1 MMQAEL
7 QRILLEKDWKM
18 LREKAAEDR
27 EIVRQLMSRI
37 YVKEGLLFWRAIEG
51 LGIAAQTIEHI
62 QPGYAVEL
70 VRRYFWSLNEESG
83 GTAWN
88 ASEAIGSIMAHCPE
102 ECGHFNWMYSKLLE
116 DQSLNEGTLWG
127 LAQLACV
134 KPELVLPLAEVVLP
148 FLNSENPELSGRAA
162 LIQALLQDWK
172 EVSGTVIEGHK
183 EAELELYFN
192 NQIQVYS
199 IEELLHPQR
208 VSYWQEYV
216 EIDNW
221 TWSLTVASNAEGI
234 IWVALGEPDAEK
246 DQLEDYLNRWYP
258 HSFLLKRRTPTEK
271 VLEQVKEYL
280 RGQRQAFTLPLQP
293 RGTVFQ
299 LRVWEELRKI
309 PYGETCSYG
318 EIAQKIGNPKGQR
331 AVGMANHNNPIAVI
345 VPCHRVVGK
354 SGALTG
360 YAGGIHLKERLLEI
374 ENRNKER
381 SK

>member
-37 YVKEGLLFWRAIEG
+37 YVKEGLLFWRAVEG
-51 LGIAAQTIEHI
+51 LGIAAQTIEKI
-62 QPGYAVEL
+62 QPGYAAEC

-88 ASEAIGSIMAHCPE
+88 AAEAIGSIMAHCPE
-102 ECGHFNWMYSKLLE
+102 ECGHFNWMYSKLLD
-116 DQSLNEGTLWG
+116 DQNLNEGTLWG
-127 LAQLACV
+127 LAHLACI
-134 KPELVLPLAEVVLP
+134 KPELVLPLADLVLP
-148 FLNSENPELSGRAA
+148 FLNSENPELSGRAV

-172 EVSGTVIEGHK
+172 KVSGTMIEKHHK
-183 EAELELYFN
+183 EAKLELYFN
-192 NQIQVYS
+192 NQVQVYS
-199 IEELLHPQR
+199 IEELFHPY
-208 VSYWQEYV
+208 SAFYWQEYV

-221 TWSLTVASNAEGI
+221 TWSLTVASTDQGI
-234 IWVALGEPDAEK
+234 IWVALGEPEAEK
-246 DQLEDYLNRWYP
+246 NQLEDYLNRWYP
-258 HSFLLKRRTPTEK
+258 HSFLLKRRTPNEK
-271 VLEQVKEYL
+271 VLEQLKEYL

-293 RGTVFQ
+293 KGTAFQ
-299 LRVWEELRKI
+299 LKVWEELRKI

-374 ENRNKER
+374 EKNK
-381 SK
+381 